1 MGKEYVYEKKLLDRI
16 DFQQHRPLSE
26 IIYQALKAA
35 ILEGSFPL
43 GERINENG
51 LADQLTI
58 SRTPVRKA
66 VNRLVKEGLL
76 EYVPNYGA
84 VVVNVSTSKII
95 EIFKIRQ
102 ALEKVLYNEVL
113 ENITDREI
121 QQLEALCQR
130 MFAVEKEND
139 ITALMEK
146 LNLFN
151 DEINRISRMNT
162 LTLMLEELN
171 EYFKNFRDFSFST
184 KCRRASAVR
193 EHTNILNCIK
203 QRDEKMLDKAVE
215 AHIEHSRDAALE
227 TFLNHEK
234 YKLDSFSEKLL
245 IRLSHSINIHCKM
258 KDCPIKEEM
267 GR

>member
-1 MGKEYVYEKKLLDRI
+1 VGKEYVYEKKLLDKI
-16 DFQQHRPLSE
+16 NFQQHRPLSE

-66 VNRLVKEGLL
+66 IDSLVKEGLL
-76 EYVPNYGA
+76 EYIPNYGA

-102 ALEKVLYNEVL
+102 ALEKDLYNEVL
-113 ENITDREI
+113 ARITEREI
-121 QQLEALCQR
+121 HQLECLCR
-130 MFAVEKEND
+130 KMFELEEMND
-139 ITALMEK
+139 ISGLMEN

-151 DEINRISRMNT
+151 DDINQIAQMST
-162 LTLMLEELN
+162 LTIMLEDLN

-193 EHTNILNCIK
+193 EHSNILNCIK
-203 QRDEKMLDKAVE
+203 QRDEKMLNKAVE
-215 AHIEHSRDAALE
+215 AHIEHSRNAAME
-227 TFLNHEK
+227 TFLNHKE

-245 IRLSHSINIHCKM
+245 IRLSHSTNINCKIT
-258 KDCPIKEEM
+258 DCPVKEEM
-267 GR
+267 KG

>member
-66 VNRLVKEGLL
+66 IDELVKEGLL
-76 EYVPNYGA
+76 EYIPNYGA
-84 VVVNVSTSKII
+84 VVVNVSTNKII

-102 ALEKVLYNEVL
+102 ALEKVLYNEVSKK
-113 ENITDREI
+113 ITDHEI
-121 QQLEALCQR
+121 QQLDQLCQNMVR
-130 MFAVEKEND
+130 LERIND
-139 ITALMEK
+139 ISNLKEI

-151 DEINRISRMNT
+151 NEINRIARMNT
-162 LTLMLEELN
+162 LVIMLEDLN

-184 KCRRASAVR
+184 KCRRLSAVR
-193 EHTNILNCIK
+193 EHSNILNCIK

-215 AHIEHSRDAALE
+215 AHIEHSRNAALE
-227 TFLNHEK
+227 AFLNHKE

-245 IRLSHSINIHCKM
+245 IRLSHSINIRCKM
-258 KDCPIKEEM
+258 KDCPIKEELKY
-267 GR
+267 